1 MILFLSTL
9 LPSQFSE
16 YINITD
22 GNGSLVWYKYGYHSS
37 APTSY
42 LEVGFGNAD
51 NITVQIYLRNSYSR
65 FKLQYGIIKQGL
77 FSGNNPFIVLT
88 NLLILIGCNVIL
100 VLHNSVLGEPGRQP
114 VETNYT
120 CVASFCYQFDLKLLI

>member
-9 LPSQFSE
+9 LLSQFSE

-22 GNGSLVWYKYGYHSS
+22 GNGSLVWYKYGYYSS
-37 APTSY
+37 GLTSY
-42 LEVGFGNAD
+42 LEVGIGNAD

-65 FKLQYGIIKQGL
+65 FKLQYGIIMQGL
-77 FSGNNPFIVLT
+77 FLGNNPFIVLT

-100 VLHNSVLGEPGRQP
+100 VLHNSALGELGRQP

>member
-1 MILFLSTL
+1 M
-9 LPSQFSE
+9 PSQFSE

-22 GNGSLVWYKYGYHSS
+22 GNGSLVWHKYGYHSS
-37 APTSY
+37 GLTSY

-77 FSGNNPFIVLT
+77 FLGNNPFIVLT

-100 VLHNSVLGEPGRQP
+100 V
-114 VETNYT
+114 
-120 CVASFCYQFDLKLLI
+120 